1 MDKSKFHSCE
11 AIIGDAD
18 ISFKDSLEQREWT
31 KFWPDGIVTYRLNNF
46 SDDFSKRWQYRVITD
61 ALMFWQWRIKKI
73 KFKRVR
79 DPLAQVDMNIS
90 WKPLSFFSSK
100 NALAHA
106 WYPGQGE
113 ISGDVEINDE
123 WDYRATV
130 RRATLSKPP
139 LLPIMIH
146 EFGHSI
152 GLTHDVINRESIMYP
167 SFDLGKKK
175 TVLGPV
181 DVERIQIHYGAR
193 TRMQRMIDIWRKR
206 AMSGSRYQ

>member
-1 MDKSKFHSCE
+1 MKGCKHSCE
-11 AIIGDAD
+11 AIVDNSTL
-18 ISFKDSLEQREWT
+18 SFKDSLEQREWH
-31 KFWPDGIVTYRLNNF
+31 KFWPDGTVTYRLNNF
-46 SDDFSKRWQYRVITD
+46 SDDFSKKWQYRVITD

-90 WKPLSFFSSK
+90 WKPQSSFSSP
-100 NALAHA
+100 NVLAHA
-106 WYPGQGE
+106 WYPGQGV
-113 ISGDVEINDE
+113 ISGDVEINDK

-130 RRATLSKPP
+130 RRATLANPP

-152 GLTHDVINRESIMYP
+152 GLTHDMNYPESIMYP

-175 TVLGPV
+175 TTLGPV
-181 DVERIQIHYGAR
+181 DVSRIQKIYGAR
-193 TRMQRMIDIWRKR
+193 TRMQRIIDIWRKR
-206 AMSGSRYQ
+206 AMSGSRYN

>member
-1 MDKSKFHSCE
+1 
-11 AIIGDAD
+11 
-18 ISFKDSLEQREWT
+18 
-31 KFWPDGIVTYRLNNF
+31 
-46 SDDFSKRWQYRVITD
+46 
-61 ALMFWQWRIKKI
+61 MFWQWRIKKI
-73 KFKRVR
+73 RFKRVR
-79 DPLAQVDMNIS
+79 DPITPVDMNIS
-90 WKPLSFFSSK
+90 WKPASFFSSK
-100 NALAHA
+100 NTLAHA

-113 ISGDVEINDE
+113 ISGNVEINDA

-130 RRATLSKPP
+130 RRSTLAKPP

-181 DVERIQIHYGAR
+181 DVERIQKFYGVR
-193 TRMQRMIDIWRKR
+193 TSMQRMIDIWRKR
-206 AMSGSRYQ
+206 AMSGSRYN

>member
-1 MDKSKFHSCE
+1 MTHFCK
-11 AIIGDAD
+11 AISGDAGND
-18 ISFKDSLEQREWT
+18 ILFKEELEQVEWT
-31 KFWPDGIVTYRLNNF
+31 KFWPNGTLTYRLSNF
-46 SDDFSKRWQYRVITD
+46 SDDFSKKWQERVITV

-79 DPLAQVDMNIS
+79 DSTIPVDMNIS
-90 WKPLSFFSSK
+90 FKPQSDFGSR
-100 NALAHA
+100 NVLAHA

-113 ISGDVEINDE
+113 VSGNVEINDE
-123 WDYRATV
+123 WDWRASV

-146 EFGHSI
+146 EFGHAI

-181 DVERIQIHYGAR
+181 DVTRIQKIYGTR
-193 TRMQRMIDIWRKR
+193 TRMQRIIDLWRKR
-206 AMSGSRYQ
+206 ASSGSWYE